1 MINIETT
8 QPEPQEPVPESEVD
22 DTSGIVV
29 TGFLRISDPES
40 GEIIVQGRA

>member
-1 MINIETT
+1 MINIEDT
-8 QPEPQEPVPESEVD
+8 QPEPEKPDNDDVD

-29 TGFLRISDPES
+29 TGFLRISDPET